1 MGIVA
6 KQSIYNVISIGIAFL
21 IGAINM
27 VFLYP
32 RYPGKEFQGLIVALL
47 ANSNLIQPFIS
58 FGVQH
63 TLIKYFSDSK
73 TKAERDRLLWFV
85 LLFPLVILLLIL
97 PMYYKYNADVLNF
110 ISGSSDTVGRFPF
123 LILAVAIATAYFEI
137 FFSWLRVH
145 LQSVF
150 GNFLKEV
157 YPRLLTFSL
166 LIAYIFEWIDL
177 NTFIDYL
184 IIGYYLRLFFIAAY
198 SFYVYVPSF
207 EFRLPSNWR
216 AMLRYSA
223 LIFLSGAAASFI
235 LDIDKSMIF
244 AITSDENVAF
254 YAVALYIAAVVE
266 APGRAMFQI
275 TSPLVAT
282 ALNANDMSRL
292 EVLLKK
298 SSANLMVVSGLAFL
312 VINLNLLD
320 FYDLIDQEG
329 YVSAFSVV
337 IIVSLG
343 KLFSMS
349 MGCLN
354 NIISNSKYY
363 SYVFWFS
370 VSSALLAVILNYYFI
385 NAYGIIGAALATLI
399 VIVFINICKI
409 ILIYLVFKIHPYNS
423 KSFSIIGSI
432 FMIYG
437 IVYFI
442 PTMMHPLISILM
454 RSFLIVVLFGIPFFA
469 FRWSSDIETILKRIK
484 INFKAVF

>member
-1 MGIVA
+1 MGIIA
-6 KQSIYNVISIGIAFL
+6 KQSIYNVVSIGFAFL

-32 RYPGKEFQGLIVALL
+32 TYPGKEFQGLVVALL

-63 TLIKYFSDSK
+63 TLIKYFSDCK
-73 TKAERDRLLWFV
+73 TKVERDRLLWFV
-85 LLFPLVILLLIL
+85 LLFPLVILALIIPL
-97 PMYYKYNADVLNF
+97 YSQYNSSILDF
-110 ISGSSDTVGRFPF
+110 ISGDESVGSRFPF
-123 LILAVAIATAYFEI
+123 LILSIAIATAYFEI

-145 LQSVF
+145 LQTVF

-157 YPRLLTFSL
+157 YSRLLTFSL

-177 NTFIDYL
+177 NNFINYL
-184 IIGYYLRLFFIAAY
+184 IFGYYLRLFCIAAY
-198 SFYVYVPSF
+198 SFYVYLPKF
-207 EFRLPSNWR
+207 QFRLPSNLIS
-216 AMLRYSA
+216 MLRYSA

-244 AITSDENVAF
+244 AITTDENVAF

-282 ALNANDMSRL
+282 ALNSNDLNRL
-292 EVLLKK
+292 EALLKK
-298 SSANLMVVSGLAFL
+298 SSTNLMVVSGLAFL
-312 VINLNLLD
+312 IINLNLLD
-320 FYDLIDQEG
+320 FYEIINQEG
-329 YVSAFSVV
+329 YASAFSVV

-343 KLFSMS
+343 KFFSMS

-363 SYVFWFS
+363 AYVFWFS
-370 VSSALLAVILNYYFI
+370 VSSAVLAVVLNYYFI

-409 ILIYLVFKIHPYNS
+409 LLIYAVYKIHPYNS
-423 KSFSIIGSI
+423 KSLSIVLSI
-432 FMIYG
+432 FLIYG
-437 IVYFI
+437 IIYSI
-442 PTMMHPLISILM
+442 PTLIHPFLSIAI
-454 RSFLIVVLFGIPFFA
+454 RSLLIVSLFMIPLFL
-469 FRWSSDIETILKRIK
+469 FRWSSDIQALIERFKK
-484 INFKAVF
+484 IF

>member
-1 MGIVA
+1 MGIIA
-6 KQSIYNVISIGIAFL
+6 KQSTFNVISIGIAFL
-21 IGAINM
+21 IGAVNM

-32 RYPGKEFQGLIVALL
+32 TYPGKEFQGLVVALL

-73 TKAERDRLLWFV
+73 SKEERDRLLWFV
-85 LLFPLVILLLIL
+85 LLFPLLILLLII
-97 PMYYKYNADVLNF
+97 PMYYQFNTSILEF
-110 ISGSSDTVGRFPF
+110 ISGSSEAVGRFPF
-123 LILAVAIATAYFEI
+123 LILAIAISTAYFEI

-145 LQSVF
+145 LKSVF

-166 LIAYIFEWIDL
+166 LIAYIFGSLSLD
-177 NTFIDYL
+177 TFINYL
-184 IIGYYLRLFFIAAY
+184 ILGYYLRLCCIAVY
-198 SFYVYVPSF
+198 SFYIYIPSF
-207 EFRLPSNWR
+207 HIKLPTNWL

-244 AITSDENVAF
+244 AITSQESVAF

-275 TSPLVAT
+275 TSPLVAS
-282 ALNANDMSRL
+282 ALNKNDMVRL

-298 SSANLMVVSGLAFL
+298 SSTNLMVVSGLAFL
-312 VINLNLLD
+312 IINLNLLD
-320 FYDLIDQEG
+320 FYKIINQDG
-329 YVSAFSVV
+329 YASAFSVV

-343 KLFSMS
+343 KYFSMS

-370 VSSALLAVILNYYFI
+370 VSSAVLAVILNYYFI
-385 NAYGIIGAALATLI
+385 HAYGIIGAAIATLA
-399 VIVFINICKI
+399 VIVFINVCKI
-409 ILIYLVFKIHPYNS
+409 ILIYSVFKIHPYNN
-423 KSFSIIGSI
+423 KSLSI
-432 FMIYG
+432 FGSVFLIYG
-437 IVYFI
+437 IVNFI
-442 PTMMHPLISILM
+442 PTLINPFYSIVLRSLLILALFVIPL
-454 RSFLIVVLFGIPFFA
+454 FVFH
-469 FRWSSDIETILKRIK
+469 WSSEIEEILKR
-484 INFKAVF
+484 FKKLF